1 MPLEVNLMV
10 LVDFAPVLVKGQGQG
25 QGALARRWQAGMH
38 TGGGGDGGGGGNDE
52 HPQVLVRAE
61 LVRVENQCWGQVG
74 HKGHGGHGGH
84 GEHGGRGD
92 HRGRQKGSNM
102 NNVVISCTIF
112 MTMNVAT
119 FNCN

>member
-10 LVDFAPVLVKGQGQG
+10 LVAFAPVLVKGQGQG
-25 QGALARRWQAGMH
+25 QGALAQRWQAGMH
-38 TGGGGDGGGGGNDE
+38 TGGGGDDK

-61 LVRVENQCWGQVG
+61 LVRVENQRWGQVG

-84 GEHGGRGD
+84 GEHRGRGD
-92 HRGRQKGSNM
+92 HGGHQKGSNM
-102 NNVVISCTIF
+102 NNIVISCDIV